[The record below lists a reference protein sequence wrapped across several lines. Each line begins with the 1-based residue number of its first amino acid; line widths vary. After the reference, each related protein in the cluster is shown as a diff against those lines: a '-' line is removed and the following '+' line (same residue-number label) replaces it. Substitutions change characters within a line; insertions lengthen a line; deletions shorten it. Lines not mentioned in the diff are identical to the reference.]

1 MKNILERLKSPVV
14 IAQII
19 GTIVGVL
26 IFFAPN
32 QTEAIQL
39 VSGALVAIIN
49 LFAGLNYPTNK
60 SGF

>member
-1 MKNILERLKSPVV
+1 MKNILTRLKSPVV

-32 QTEAIQL
+32 QTEAIQV
-39 VSGALVAIIN
+39 VSGALVAILN
-49 LFAGLNYPTNK
+49 LFAGLNDPTNK
-60 SGF
+60 TEF

>member
-32 QTEAIQL
+32 QTEAIQV

-49 LFAGLNYPTNK
+49 LFAGLNDPTNK